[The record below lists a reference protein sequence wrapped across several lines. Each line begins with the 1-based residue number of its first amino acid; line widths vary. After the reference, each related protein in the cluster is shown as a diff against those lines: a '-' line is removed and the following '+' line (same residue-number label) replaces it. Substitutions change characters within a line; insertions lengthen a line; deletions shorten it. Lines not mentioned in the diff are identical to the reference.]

1 MRQGNWLQRYAPI
14 ANYPLARLHPA
25 LPGHTPF
32 ARGNGVRFGGPAAIR
47 WLILDKVEVFCG
59 FWIGDQMGSVANPFD
74 PMRCRQYAAATS
86 IFAVA
91 GGYQMANDGPKHKLV
106 AILAADIVGFS
117 RMMEADQAGTHS
129 QLGTHR
135 KEVVNPAIEEAMVGL
150 AEHNGILEH
159 TSGSVDLSTNSR
171 LMADNVPAAS
181 SVVSAAELVR

>member
-1 MRQGNWLQRYAPI
+1 MATRWDQLRIPLTPCDAVNTLFQPRFSLWL
-14 ANYPLARLHPA
+14 
-25 LPGHTPF
+25 
-32 ARGNGVRFGGPAAIR
+32 
-47 WLILDKVEVFCG
+47 
-59 FWIGDQMGSVANPFD
+59 
-74 PMRCRQYAAATS
+74 
-86 IFAVA
+86 

-129 QLGTHR
+129 QLGPHR

-171 LMADNVPAAS
+171 LMADNAPAAS
-181 SVVSAAELVR
+181 SVVIAAELVR

>member
-1 MRQGNWLQRYAPI
+1 LTPCDAVNTLLQPRFSLWL
-14 ANYPLARLHPA
+14 
-25 LPGHTPF
+25 
-32 ARGNGVRFGGPAAIR
+32 
-47 WLILDKVEVFCG
+47 
-59 FWIGDQMGSVANPFD
+59 
-74 PMRCRQYAAATS
+74 
-86 IFAVA
+86 